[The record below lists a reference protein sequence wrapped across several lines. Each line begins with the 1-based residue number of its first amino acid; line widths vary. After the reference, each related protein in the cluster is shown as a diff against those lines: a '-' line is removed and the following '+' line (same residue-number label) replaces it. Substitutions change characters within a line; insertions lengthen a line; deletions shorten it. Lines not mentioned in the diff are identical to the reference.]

1 MNQGGVVMPGHTAVG
16 RPKKTEDGSGFDSR
30 RLFRISHIFASTV
43 REILAQN
50 LLQEACSHSLT
61 PSQLHLLKL
70 MSIDGEPQIG
80 QLAGFLGVSPPAA
93 TKNVDKLE
101 RLGLVARVPSK
112 GDRRTTLLSVNA
124 KGRRVVEKYETLTTN
139 RLSSVLDGFKPGEIE
154 QLSEL
159 LERFSVMLLGMGP
172 GSGRSCLRCGS
183 YYQAGCPVGEAR
195 GGCPYDRFRKTRP
208 TQGRSTETS

>member
-1 MNQGGVVMPGHTAVG
+1 MPGHTAAG
-16 RPKKTEDGSGFDSR
+16 GPKKIDSGNGHDSR
-30 RLFRISHIFASTV
+30 RLLRLSHIFASAV
-43 REILAQN
+43 REILAQS
-50 LLQEACSHSLT
+50 LIQEACSLSLT
-61 PSQLHLLKL
+61 SSQLHLLKL
-70 MSIDGEPQIG
+70 MSINGEPQIG

-112 GDRRTTLLSVNA
+112 GDRRTTRLSVNA